1 MIATVIVFSLE
12 STVFIPQSEY
22 SVEEDVGELF
32 IPIRRSGDISRE
44 LMVIC
49 YTQQGKPVVEPSEMT
64 SSQRAQWPP
73 PVSAS
78 SVLFIRWGFVAAFHR
93 HWSIP

>member
-49 YTQQGKPVVEPSEMT
+49 YTQQGKPVVGPSEMT
-64 SSQRAQWPP
+64 SSQRSVAFSSQCAQQPP
-73 PVSAS
+73 HPVGPEGLA
-78 SVLFIRWGFVAAFHR
+78 LLRGFL
-93 HWSIP
+93 

>member
-1 MIATVIVFSLE
+1 MIATVIVFPLE
-12 STVFIPQSEY
+12 STVFIPQSEF

-49 YTQQGKPVVEPSEMT
+49 YTQQGKPIAETSE
-64 SSQRAQWPP
+64 
-73 PVSAS
+73 VSARPAAS
-78 SVLFIRWGFVAAFHR
+78 SSLLAQRPLHRCGFGADFL
-93 HWSIP
+93 